1 MVRRKQRSG
10 RERERQTEMERLPG
24 PQHGQTVT
32 PWRET
37 EMDRKRKRKKKAV
50 RSRCREAKLD
60 RGTVAGLYS
69 LNFLLVFLG
78 ISVIL
83 SSCAKPLVC

>member
-10 RERERQTEMERLPG
+10 RERERQTDGETPRVTAWADGNTVERTEME
-24 PQHGQTVT
+24 
-32 PWRET
+32 
-37 EMDRKRKRKKKAV
+37 RKRKRKKTAE
-50 RSRCREAKLD
+50 RSRCREPKLD
-60 RGTVAGLYS
+60 RGMVAGLYS

-83 SSCAKPLVC
+83 SSCAKPLAS